1 MRLVNDWPIVFSMLP
16 KASTITLCVPLRRF
30 QHRYAPNGNIGFLRS
45 IREGFEHN
53 PRPLIDTLR
62 LQRFEAAL
70 LPFLKWSGPAYGR
83 PHWLSGGTW
92 ANITQLEL
100 QLLLP
105 TGLDDDYDGWDIQ
118 VDCIKT
124 MHSWFKSFVDN
135 LQALRFNWIG
145 GSGAGPHPLALDLV
159 LPTRHSSQVYL
170 TFRMLAELWVAN
182 CVKEELIRPLLMYRA
197 PRLAK
202 YMCYT
207 TTTRPWQLLSFDG
220 RTEPWREI
228 DVEEMMNSLFAGP
241 PVDEGENEDEE
252 WTVRE
257 VEDDELF
264 AFEL

>member
-1 MRLVNDWPIVFSMLP
+1 MIP
-16 KASTITLCVPLRRF
+16 KANTITLCVPLRRF
-30 QHRYAPNGNIGFLRS
+30 QHRYKPNGNIGFIRS

-53 PRPLIDTLR
+53 SRPLVNTLR

-105 TGLDDDYDGWDIQ
+105 TGLDNDHDRWDIQ
-118 VDCIKT
+118 LDSIKT

-135 LQALRFNWIG
+135 LQQLRFNWIG

-159 LPTRHSSQVYL
+159 LPARHSSQVFL
-170 TFRMLAELWVAN
+170 TFRMLKELWVAN
-182 CVKEELIRPLLMYRA
+182 CVKEELVRPLLMYRA
-197 PRLAK
+197 PRLIK
-202 YMCYT
+202 YMYYT

-220 RTEPWREI
+220 RTELWREI

-241 PVDEGENEDEE
+241 PSDVGKDEDEKGRI
-252 WTVRE
+252 RE
-257 VEDDELF
+257 VGNDEVF
-264 AFEL
+264 DFEL